1 MTNRRLHLPIL
12 IAVALAGVAHAG
24 EFSFGG
30 ARQLAQSNTQQGAV
44 DVTLNFTDR
53 GRALRESA
61 EGGDTATTTHDART
75 LRGTDPVAATEAPA
89 AHKATPTP
97 APSPKSSDTASTDS
111 PHGVSISPSTA
122 IRRPSYRWQSLV
134 PGTIK

>member
-1 MTNRRLHLPIL
+1 MTNPRLYLPIL
-12 IAVALAGVAHAG
+12 VAVALGGAAHAG
-24 EFSFGG
+24 EFSFDG
-30 ARQLAQSNTQQGAV
+30 ARMLAQSSNQSGAV

-53 GRALRESA
+53 GRALREVA
-61 EGGDTATTTHDART
+61 EGGDTATTHDSRT
-75 LRGTDPVAATEAPA
+75 LRGTDAAATTDSPAHKPAPA
-89 AHKATPTP
+89 QTP
-97 APSPKSSDTASTDS
+97 APKSADTTPASTDS